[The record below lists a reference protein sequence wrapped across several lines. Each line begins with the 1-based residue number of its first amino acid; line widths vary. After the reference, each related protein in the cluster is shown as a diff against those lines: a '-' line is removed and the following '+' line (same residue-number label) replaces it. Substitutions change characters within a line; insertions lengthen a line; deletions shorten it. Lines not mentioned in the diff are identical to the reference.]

1 MSASKILFG
10 YTLNEKKGFTVESA
24 AKTPFLLL
32 KCSMSYAEP
41 LPGFSSRLRG
51 MEYAFG
57 GDFGV
62 SELRGAMGCCMIPC
76 YWEEFLAPTCLWL
89 G

>member
-10 YTLNEKKGFTVESA
+10 YTLNEKKGITVESA

-32 KCSMSYAEP
+32 KCRMSCAEP
-41 LPGFSSRLRG
+41 LPGFSSGLQG

-57 GDFGV
+57 GDSGM
-62 SELRGAMGCCMIPC
+62 SELRGAMGCCMIPNS
-76 YWEEFLAPTCLWL
+76 WEEFLAPT
-89 G
+89 